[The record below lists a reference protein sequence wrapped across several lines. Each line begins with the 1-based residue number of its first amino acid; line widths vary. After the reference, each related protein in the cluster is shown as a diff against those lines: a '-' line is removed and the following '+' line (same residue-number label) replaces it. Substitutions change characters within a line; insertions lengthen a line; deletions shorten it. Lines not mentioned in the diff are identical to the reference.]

1 MPEISRFLGIVVNMY
16 YDEHNPP
23 HFHVRYN
30 EFRAVVSIRE
40 CNILEGT
47 LPGRVRGFVAEW
59 AELHQQ
65 ELLTMWD
72 SKNFHKIDPLV

>member
-1 MPEISRFLGIVVNMY
+1 MLS
-16 YDEHNPP
+16 
-23 HFHVRYN
+23 
-30 EFRAVVSIRE
+30 S
-40 CNILEGT
+40 

-65 ELLTMWD
+65 ELLSMWE

>member
-1 MPEISRFLGIVVNMY
+1 MGIVVNMY

-40 CNILEGT
+40 CNILEGS

-65 ELLTMWD
+65 ELLSMWE